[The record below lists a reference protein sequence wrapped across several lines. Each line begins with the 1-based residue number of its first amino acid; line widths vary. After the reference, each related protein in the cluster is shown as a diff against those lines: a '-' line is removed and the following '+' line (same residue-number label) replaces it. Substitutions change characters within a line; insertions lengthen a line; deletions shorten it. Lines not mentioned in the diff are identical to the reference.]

1 MSFILTV
8 ATEPVRSFGDL
19 AVTDDHD
26 FVDVGGRSFS
36 ILTVKFVREP
46 TFRVSVL

>member
-1 MSFILTV
+1 MTTISSMSV
-8 ATEPVRSFGDL
+8 EE
-19 AVTDDHD
+19 
-26 FVDVGGRSFS
+26 SFS